1 VRAHPPSPQVDPD
14 LADHPVH
21 PTDPDTPAGAAAP
34 ANRAAR
40 RGRAKG
46 RADSGAAPTG
56 FLGRPRAAQGR
67 RVNPVRR
74 TG

>member
-1 VRAHPPSPQVDPD
+1 MPD
-14 LADHPVH
+14 MHPVV
-21 PTDPDTPAGAAAP
+21 PEPAVVPGPAP

-40 RGRAKG
+40 RGKAKKLDPATVSYRG
-46 RADSGAAPTG
+46 SGGPA
-56 FLGRPRAAQGR
+56 RPARSTAQGR

>member
-1 VRAHPPSPQVDPD
+1 MPALPPSLPDP
-14 LADHPVH
+14 
-21 PTDPDTPAGAAAP
+21 AP

-40 RGRAKG
+40 RGKAKPDPATARYRG
-46 RADSGAAPTG
+46 SGGPA
-56 FLGRPRAAQGR
+56 RPARSAAQGR